1 MNSLIRYV
9 LLTAV
14 RDWLFIGL
22 FMILIFTCF
31 ISVFLGSTAL
41 SEQAAMQLAFLVASS
56 RMILVIGL
64 VLFICFHIRRSFEN
78 REIEF
83 LISRPIGRS
92 TLLFSYFFSFIILSF
107 ILLLPIILF
116 IYFFFKPNLAG
127 LSLWGFSIFA
137 ELIIISS
144 FAILASLILKSAV
157 SSVLGCF
164 SFYIIS
170 RIMGF
175 AVSTIIIP
183 SNLNNINFNVA
194 IEISLKL
201 LSSLLPRLDQFGQ
214 SKWLIYGNIDTNMFA
229 LIGGQSVIYISLI
242 LLMSVIDF
250 NKKQF

>member
-1 MNSLIRYV
+1 MNALIRYV

-22 FMILIFTCF
+22 FAILIFACT
-31 ISVFLGSTAL
+31 ISLFLGSTAL
-41 SEQAAMQLAFLVASS
+41 SEQSSMQLVFLASS
-56 RMILVIGL
+56 TRMILVVGMI
-64 VLFICFHIRRSFEN
+64 LFICFHIRRSFEN
-78 REIEF
+78 REIDF
-83 LISRPIGRS
+83 LISRPISRS
-92 TLLFSYFFSFIILSF
+92 TLLFSYFFSFVILA
-107 ILLLPIILF
+107 ITLLTPVIFF
-116 IYFFFKPNLAG
+116 IYFFFKAELAG
-127 LSLWGFSIFA
+127 LTLWSLSMFF

-144 FAILASLILKSAV
+144 FAILSSLILKSAV

-183 SNLNNINFNVA
+183 AKLNNINFNVA
-194 IEISLKL
+194 IEMSLKA
-201 LSSLLPRLDQFGQ
+201 LSSLLPRLDQFAQ
-214 SKWLIYGNIDTNMFA
+214 SKWLIYGNMDASIFT
-229 LIGGQSVIYISLI
+229 LITSQSVIYISLI

>member
-41 SEQAAMQLAFLVASS
+41 SEQASMQLAFLVASS

-127 LSLWGFSIFA
+127 LSLWSFSIFA
-137 ELIIISS
+137 
-144 FAILASLILKSAV
+144 
-157 SSVLGCF
+157 
-164 SFYIIS
+164 
-170 RIMGF
+170 
-175 AVSTIIIP
+175 
-183 SNLNNINFNVA
+183 
-194 IEISLKL
+194 
-201 LSSLLPRLDQFGQ
+201 
-214 SKWLIYGNIDTNMFA
+214 
-229 LIGGQSVIYISLI
+229 
-242 LLMSVIDF
+242 
-250 NKKQF
+250 

>member
-92 TLLFSYFFSFIILSF
+92 TLLFSYFFQFYHLIFYFTLTYNIIY
-107 ILLLPIILF
+107 LF
-116 IYFFFKPNLAG
+116 FL
-127 LSLWGFSIFA
+127 
-137 ELIIISS
+137 
-144 FAILASLILKSAV
+144 
-157 SSVLGCF
+157 
-164 SFYIIS
+164 
-170 RIMGF
+170 
-175 AVSTIIIP
+175 
-183 SNLNNINFNVA
+183 
-194 IEISLKL
+194 
-201 LSSLLPRLDQFGQ
+201 
-214 SKWLIYGNIDTNMFA
+214 
-229 LIGGQSVIYISLI
+229 
-242 LLMSVIDF
+242 
-250 NKKQF
+250 

>member
-1 MNSLIRYV
+1 MNALIRYV

-22 FMILIFTCF
+22 FAILIFACT
-31 ISVFLGSTAL
+31 ISLFLGSTAL
-41 SEQAAMQLAFLVASS
+41 SEQNSMQLVFLASS
-56 RMILVIGL
+56 TRMILVVGMI
-64 VLFICFHIRRSFEN
+64 LFICFHIRRSFEN
-78 REIEF
+78 REIDF
-83 LISRPIGRS
+83 LISRPISRS
-92 TLLFSYFFSFIILSF
+92 TLLFSYFFSFVILA
-107 ILLLPIILF
+107 ITLLTPVIFF
-116 IYFFFKPNLAG
+116 IYFFFKPELAG
-127 LSLWGFSIFA
+127 LTLWSLSMFF

-144 FAILASLILKSAV
+144 FAILSSLILKSAV

-183 SNLNNINFNVA
+183 AKLNNINFNIA
-194 IEISLKL
+194 IEMSLKA
-201 LSSLLPRLDQFGQ
+201 LSALLPRLDQFAQ
-214 SKWLIYGNIDTNMFA
+214 SKWLIYGNTDASIFT
-229 LIGGQSVIYISLI
+229 LITSQSVIYISLI